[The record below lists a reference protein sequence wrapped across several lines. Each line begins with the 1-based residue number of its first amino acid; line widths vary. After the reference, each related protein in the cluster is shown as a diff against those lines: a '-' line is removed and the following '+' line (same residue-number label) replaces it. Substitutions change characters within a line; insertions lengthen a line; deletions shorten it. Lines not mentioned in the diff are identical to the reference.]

1 MVLVVLGPFLSVDN
15 HKPFVP
21 FSSHIRY
28 PLTIG
33 AENRAVYKN
42 SIILR
47 PFLPVDV
54 TVHAL
59 GAFFRKID
67 LDMNAVF
74 EDDMHHV
81 VRQSKSAHDSART

>member
-1 MVLVVLGPFLSVDN
+1 VRIS
-15 HKPFVP
+15 VP
-21 FSSHIRY
+21 FAFLVQIGKDEPF
-28 PLTIG
+28 PLQF
-33 AENRAVYKN
+33 AFVSE
-42 SIILR
+42 
-47 PFLPVDV
+47 VDEVAYGLSGDPHVVEQV